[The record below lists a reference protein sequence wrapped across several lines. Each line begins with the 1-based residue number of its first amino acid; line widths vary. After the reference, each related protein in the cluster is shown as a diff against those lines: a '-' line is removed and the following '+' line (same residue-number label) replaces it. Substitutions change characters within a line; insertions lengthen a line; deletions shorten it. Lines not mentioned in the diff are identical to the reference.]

1 MAALISKTL
10 LAGPKPQSIGPCADL
25 KGRKLP
31 KAPFIACSS
40 SSVCGLTVPAALNPL
55 PMLFCREVPLPEDWK
70 AMEEIARMSEKGD
83 DAAAIEELLQLLI
96 DILSSATRL
105 PRGPESDVAL
115 LQIGELQ
122 KSVGVVLLKR
132 FYDKA

>member
-1 MAALISKTL
+1 
-10 LAGPKPQSIGPCADL
+10 
-25 KGRKLP
+25 
-31 KAPFIACSS
+31 
-40 SSVCGLTVPAALNPL
+40 
-55 PMLFCREVPLPEDWK
+55 
-70 AMEEIARMSEKGD
+70 MEEIARMSEKGD